1 VLPKVEL
8 SVAFPVVF
16 ALGFAVGY
24 GVRELGK
31 LAIWQTVA
39 TIAIGANVRDDRL
52 KFLKQASRCK
62 RSKNMT

>member
-1 VLPKVEL
+1 VLSKVEL

-39 TIAIGANVRDDRL
+39 TIAIGDDRL
-52 KFLKQASRCK
+52 KFLKQASRCT